1 MALLDGIHHVATLTA
16 DLDRLIDFYRRDFD
30 APAIFDEE
38 EDGVRHAFILLGP
51 NTLLHPFQLSW
62 TEPPPRHGESRCTR
76 LATAPLVDRSLGCAG
91 KSPALAWYARTSE
104 LERAVR
110 RVRR

>member
-62 TEPPPRHGESRCTR
+62 TEPPQGDVPMFERGR
-76 LATAPLVDRSLGCAG
+76 LVGVGDA
-91 KSPALAWYARTSE
+91 
-104 LERAVR
+104 
-110 RVRR
+110 